1 MKKAKPKS
9 PASKAATAKATL
21 SQATSSKRAKAKA
34 KAPETIDDYIVAFPA
49 KVQAVLQKVRAT
61 IQKAAPDAEEVISY
75 RMPAFKWNGIVVYFA
90 GWKEHV
96 GLYPPIRGDVE
107 LEKAVAQYA
116 GPKGNLQ
123 FPLDKPMP
131 YALLTKIVKHRL
143 KQNADRKSAKAKRKA

>member
-21 SQATSSKRAKAKA
+21 SKATKSKRAEA
-34 KAPETIDDYIVAFPA
+34 KAPETIDDYIKGFPS

-90 GWKEHV
+90 GWKEHI

-131 YALLTKIVKHRL
+131 YTLLTKIVKHRV

>member
-1 MKKAKPKS
+1 MKKASPKS
-9 PASKAATAKATL
+9 AKSKA
-21 SQATSSKRAKAKA
+21 SQSKVT
-34 KAPETIDDYIVAFPA
+34 PSTNTETIDSYIENFPA
-49 KVQAVLQKVRAT
+49 KIQAVLQKVRAT
-61 IQKAAPDAEEVISY
+61 IQKAAPDADEVISY

-96 GLYPPIRGDVE
+96 GLYPPIRGDAE
-107 LEKAVAQYA
+107 LEKAVAPYA

-143 KQNADRKSAKAKRKA
+143 KQNAARKGAKVTSAKAKPKTK